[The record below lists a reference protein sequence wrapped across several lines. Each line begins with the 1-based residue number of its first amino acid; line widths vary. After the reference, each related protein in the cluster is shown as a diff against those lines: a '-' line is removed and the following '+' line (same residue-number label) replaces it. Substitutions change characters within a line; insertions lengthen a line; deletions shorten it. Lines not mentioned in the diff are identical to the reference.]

1 MLPGRDLYETEETF
15 FRMAA
20 SRTEQ
25 DAAGWLEG
33 RGIRLLRVDGT
44 RPAAENVHTIIKEVS
59 GEWTGKIG

>member
-1 MLPGRDLYETEETF
+1 
-15 FRMAA
+15 MAA

-59 GEWTGKIG
+59 GEWTGKMG